1 MSVSTLVA
9 PISPQLIAAPTAPAN
24 RIRVVAPDFRVS
36 DSSAAAVLRAA
47 VQHGP
52 IARDAAAR
60 ITGAS
65 IATVNRQVAA
75 LLQCGLLRERADLT
89 EPGAI
94 GRPRVPFEV
103 DHEAFLTVGIHIGAV
118 VTSVVASDLRG
129 RILGG
134 IEIPTPRGSADR
146 AVAAIAYSARKFAA
160 RWHRRRPLWVGV
172 ALGGRV
178 DPETGVVVQHERLGW
193 TNVPVGAIV
202 ADVLALPASVAAHVE
217 AMAASELL
225 LAQRNLGDAP
235 RGGTSLYVY
244 ARETAGVAIA
254 LDDRVHTPANGPG
267 SIAHLPTT
275 SDVICEC
282 GQRGCLEAAV
292 SDRAVLA
299 RAVDQGLLQSTSGTP
314 AMSELYRV
322 AREGSLGAHELLVD
336 RARIL
341 GRAVATLRDVLNPDR
356 VILGGQAFT
365 EYPAAIPHVAEAFAR
380 TSELTR
386 KDIRITGF
394 GNRVQEFAG
403 AVTALSAIYADPI
416 PSMRRTSGIRIG
428 A

>member
-9 PISPQLIAAPTAPAN
+9 PIPTQVVAAPSAPTN
-24 RIRVVAPDFRVS
+24 RVRVVAPDFRIS

-75 LLQCGLLRERADLT
+75 LLGSGLLRERADLT

-103 DHEAFLTVGIHIGAV
+103 DHDSYLTVGIHVGAV
-118 VTSVVASDLRG
+118 VTSVIAADLRG

-134 IEIPTPRGSADR
+134 VEIPTPSGPAERS
-146 AVAAIAYSARKFAA
+146 VAAIAYSARKFAA
-160 RWHRRRPLWVGV
+160 RWHRRRPLWTGV

-178 DPETGVVVQHERLGW
+178 DPETGIVDHERLGW
-193 TNVPVGAIV
+193 HEVPVGAIV
-202 ADVLALPASVAAHVE
+202 ADVLGLPTSVAAHVE
-217 AMAASELL
+217 AMAAAELL
-225 LAQRNLGDAP
+225 LAQRNPSDTP

-244 ARETAGVAIA
+244 ARETAGVAIS
-254 LDDRVHTPANGPG
+254 LDDRVHTPNNGPG
-267 SIAHLPTT
+267 SIAHLPTV
-275 SDVICEC
+275 SDVDCEC

-292 SDRAVLA
+292 SDRAVLT
-299 RAVDQGLLQSTSGTP
+299 RAVQLGLIDP
-314 AMSELYRV
+314 AGSRPVMGELYRA
-322 AREGSLGAHELLVD
+322 ARDGSLPAHELLVE

-365 EYPAAIPHVAEAFAR
+365 EYPAAVPHVAEAFASR
-380 TSELTR
+380 STLTR

-403 AVTALSAIYADPI
+403 AVTSLSAIYADPI
-416 PSMRRTSGIRIG
+416 PAVRRSAGVRAG